1 MLQGEEILSQRPQE
15 SEEDEDEELAPQG
28 QSEEEVF
35 TTSILER
42 RLVGG

>member
-15 SEEDEDEELAPQG
+15 SEEDEELAPQG